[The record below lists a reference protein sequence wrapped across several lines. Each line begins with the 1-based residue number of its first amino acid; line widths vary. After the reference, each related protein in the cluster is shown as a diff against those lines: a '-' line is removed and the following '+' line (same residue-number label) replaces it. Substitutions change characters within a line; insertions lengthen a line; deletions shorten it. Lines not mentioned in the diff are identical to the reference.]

1 MNFTK
6 TLAKLLGNDKKFN
19 EVQIDQRV
27 IDEIIDIARQADPEE
42 YVALLSGK
50 VEDKI
55 LKIKGLI
62 FLPFQAS
69 STSAVMQ
76 VFMLPLS
83 TDAVG
88 SVHSHP
94 GPSNMPSDADLQF
107 FGKNGYFHMIIAQ
120 PYNEYTIGSYD
131 PSGNPVPYRVVDM
144 GEDVEI
150 RKLEDFEFEDYFDEE
165 FIEEMK
171 KDEQQLLDE
180 EEGDDVKLNPQDDID
195 KVIEDLQ
202 RTNQEVADGINSI
215 NNSFMN
221 SNENSINELEYSN
234 SNSNNINNENIIED
248 NSTMD
253 VNNMQQQHVVELEL
267 EVNGEL
273 ITKKVPLPPEYEPG
287 DDLEVSIRTD
297 KTPGDDIDEIT
308 INVMKPGQDP
318 IESTTDASD
327 IIDVDSQKSVEVE
340 DAKPKTSEEL
350 EEEIKKMEEDI
361 KRLKAENEQL
371 RND

>member
-1 MNFTK
+1 MDFNK

-50 VEDKI
+50 VEKKI

-171 KDEQQLLDE
+171 KDEQQLLDDE
-180 EEGDDVKLNPQDDID
+180 QEDEVTSNSQMSDID

-202 RTNQEVADGINSI
+202 MANKKVSDEISSI
-215 NNSFMN
+215 NQNFIDS
-221 SNENSINELEYSN
+221 SENSINELEYSN
-234 SNSNNINNENIIED
+234 SNTNNINNENIID
-248 NSTMD
+248 NNITMD
-253 VNNMQQQHVVELEL
+253 VNNMQQQQHVVELEL

-297 KTPGDDIDEIT
+297 KTPGDEIDEIT
-308 INVMKPGQDP
+308 INVMKPGQQQ
-318 IESTTDASD
+318 IESTTDASG
-327 IIDVDSQKSVEVE
+327 IIDVDAQKPVDEV
-340 DAKPKTSEEL
+340 DAKPKTSKEL
-350 EEEIKKMEEDI
+350 EDEIRLSKDI
-361 KRLKAENEQL
+361 GIVSNGIK
-371 RND
+371 